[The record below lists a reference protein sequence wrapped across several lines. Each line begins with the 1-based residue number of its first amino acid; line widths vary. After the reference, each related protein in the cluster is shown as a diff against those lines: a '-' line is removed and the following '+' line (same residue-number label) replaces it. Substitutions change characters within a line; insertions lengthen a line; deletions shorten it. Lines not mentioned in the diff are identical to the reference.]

1 MSGVKI
7 TTCVPEVVERIN
19 LIQEKCQF

>member
-19 LIQEKCQF
+19 LIQE